1 MLRLFGEGLWI
12 TQRLDRIERWFAKHT
27 APFALT
33 MLGTTASG
41 DAYTF
46 RELAEMHKQAG
57 YGEVTCHP
65 VPMSPHTIVKAH
77 A

>member
-1 MLRLFGEGLWI
+1 M
-12 TQRLDRIERWFAKHT
+12 
-27 APFALT
+27 T
-33 MLGTTASG
+33 MLGTTVSG

-57 YGEVTCHP
+57 YGEVTVHP
-65 VPMSPHTIVKAH
+65 VQQSPHTIVKAH